1 MNVLMET
8 SKFER
13 PRKMLKEG
21 LTWFKTSRRVL
32 REGLS
37 WADYFKSQHTS
48 EYINMKKII
57 ISDCDGIL
65 TDGNMTYDENRK
77 RFKTYGCH
85 DKELFNIAKDL
96 GWEFIFVT
104 DDKTGCD
111 ITDRRI
117 SNSFKLHVTEANS
130 KEREELV
137 NKYKDAG
144 YIVVFIGDSP
154 SDLNAAGRANICAT
168 TYNCFE
174 YIKSFFHYVS
184 KYQGGHGGFADILYQ
199 LMLMDKD
206 DLEIYR

>member
-8 SKFER
+8 SKF
-13 PRKMLKEG
+13 
-21 LTWFKTSRRVL
+21 KTSRRL
-32 REGLS
+32 LKGGLT
-37 WADYFKSQHTS
+37 WADYFKSKHTL

-96 GWEFIFVT
+96 GWEFLFVT

-117 SNSFKLHVTEANS
+117 SNSFMLHVTEADPN
-130 KEREELV
+130 EREKLV
-137 NKYKDAG
+137 KKYRDSG
-144 YIVVFIGDSP
+144 YIVAFIGDSP
-154 SDLNAAGRANICAT
+154 SDVSAAIAANICAT
-168 TYNCFE
+168 TDNCFE
-174 YIKSFFHYVS
+174 YIKPFFHYVS

-199 LMLMDKD
+199 LMLIDKD

>member
-1 MNVLMET
+1 MET

-13 PRKMLKEG
+13 PQKMLKEG

-32 REGLS
+32 REGLT

-199 LMLMDKD
+199 LMLMNKD
-206 DLEIYR
+206 DLDIYR

>member
-1 MNVLMET
+1 MET

-13 PRKMLKEG
+13 PQKMLKEG

-32 REGLS
+32 REGLT
-37 WADYFKSQHTS
+37 WADYFKSNHTS

-104 DDKTGCD
+104 DDKTGRD

-199 LMLMDKD
+199 LMLMNKD

>member
-1 MNVLMET
+1 M
-8 SKFER
+8 
-13 PRKMLKEG
+13 KEG
-21 LTWFKTSRRVL
+21 LT
-32 REGLS
+32 
-37 WADYFKSQHTS
+37 WADYFKSKHTL

-96 GWEFIFVT
+96 GWEFLFVT
-104 DDKTGCD
+104 DDKTGGD

-117 SNSFKLHVTEANS
+117 SNSFMLHATNANS
-130 KEREELV
+130 KEREEMV
-137 NKYKDAG
+137 RKCRDAG
-144 YIVVFIGDSP
+144 YIVAFIGDSP
-154 SDLNAAGRANICAT
+154 SDLNAASKANICAT
-168 TYNCFE
+168 TDNCFE
-174 YIKSFFHYVS
+174 YIKPFFHYVS

-206 DLEIYR
+206 ELEIYK

>member
-1 MNVLMET
+1 MET

-13 PRKMLKEG
+13 PQKMLKEG

-37 WADYFKSQHTS
+37 WADYFKSQHTL

-77 RFKTYGCH
+77 RFKTYGCY
-85 DKELFNIAKDL
+85 DKELFNISKDL

-117 SNSFKLHVTEANS
+117 SNSFKLHVIEANS

-206 DLEIYR
+206 DLEVYK

>member
-1 MNVLMET
+1 MNVLMEK
-8 SKFER
+8 SKFKTSR
-13 PRKMLKEG
+13 IILKEG
-21 LTWFKTSRRVL
+21 LTW
-32 REGLS
+32 
-37 WADYFKSQHTS
+37 ADYFKSKHTL

-96 GWEFIFVT
+96 GWEFLFVT
-104 DDKTGCD
+104 DDKTGGD

-117 SNSFKLHVTEANS
+117 SNSFMLHVTEAGPN
-130 KEREELV
+130 EREKLV
-137 NKYKDAG
+137 NKYRDSG
-144 YIVVFIGDSP
+144 YIVAFIGDSP
-154 SDLNAAGRANICAT
+154 SDLNAASKANICAT

-174 YIKSFFHYVS
+174 YIKPFFHYVS

-206 DLEIYR
+206 ELEIYK

>member
-1 MNVLMET
+1 MET

-65 TDGNMTYDENRK
+65 TDGNMSYDENRK

-96 GWEFIFVT
+96 GWEFLFVT
-104 DDKTGCD
+104 DDKTGGD

>member
-1 MNVLMET
+1 MET

-13 PRKMLKEG
+13 PQKMLKEG

-32 REGLS
+32 REGLT

-206 DLEIYR
+206 DLEVYK

>member
-1 MNVLMET
+1 MET

-168 TYNCFE
+168 TDNCFE

-199 LMLMDKD
+199 LMLMNKD

>member
-65 TDGNMTYDENRK
+65 TDGNMSYDENRK

-96 GWEFIFVT
+96 GWEFLFVT
-104 DDKTGCD
+104 DDKTGGD

>member
-1 MNVLMET
+1 MET

-13 PRKMLKEG
+13 PQKMLKEG

-32 REGLS
+32 REDLT
-37 WADYFKSQHTS
+37 WADYFKSQHTL

-65 TDGNMTYDENRK
+65 TDGNMTYDDNGK

-168 TYNCFE
+168 TDNCFE

-206 DLEIYR
+206 DLEIYK

>member
-8 SKFER
+8 SKFNTSR
-13 PRKMLKEG
+13 RILKEG
-21 LTWFKTSRRVL
+21 LTW
-32 REGLS
+32 
-37 WADYFKSQHTS
+37 ADYFKSKHTL

-65 TDGNMTYDENRK
+65 TDGNMTYDETRK

-96 GWEFIFVT
+96 GWEFLFVT
-104 DDKTGCD
+104 DDKTGAD

-117 SNSFKLHVTEANS
+117 SNSFMLHATNANS
-130 KEREELV
+130 KEREEMV
-137 NKYKDAG
+137 RKCRDAG
-144 YIVVFIGDSP
+144 YIVAFIGDSP
-154 SDLNAAGRANICAT
+154 SDLNAAAKANICAT
-168 TYNCFE
+168 TDNCFE
-174 YIKSFFHYVS
+174 YIKPFFHYVS

-206 DLEIYR
+206 ELEIYK

>member
-1 MNVLMET
+1 MET
-8 SKFER
+8 SKFGR
-13 PRKMLKEG
+13 PGKMLKEG
-21 LTWFKTSRRVL
+21 LTWFKTSRRVM
-32 REGLS
+32 REDLT
-37 WADYFKSQHTS
+37 WADYFKSNHTS
-48 EYINMKKII
+48 EYIKLKKII

-104 DDKTGCD
+104 DDRTGCD

-137 NKYKDAG
+137 KKYKDAG

-168 TYNCFE
+168 TDNCFE

-184 KYQGGHGGFADILYQ
+184 KYQGGHGGFGDILYQ

>member
-1 MNVLMET
+1 MET

-13 PRKMLKEG
+13 SGKMLKEG

-32 REGLS
+32 REGLT
-37 WADYFKSQHTS
+37 WADYFKSNHTS

-77 RFKTYGCH
+77 LFKTYGCH

-168 TYNCFE
+168 TDNCFE

-206 DLEIYR
+206 DLEIYK

>member
-1 MNVLMET
+1 MET

-13 PRKMLKEG
+13 PGKMLKEG

-32 REGLS
+32 REGLT
-37 WADYFKSQHTS
+37 WADYFKSNHTS

-206 DLEIYR
+206 DLEVYK

>member
-1 MNVLMET
+1 MET

-32 REGLS
+32 REGLT
-37 WADYFKSQHTS
+37 WADYFKSNHTS

-85 DKELFNIAKDL
+85 DKELLNIAKDL

-111 ITDRRI
+111 ITDKRI

-168 TYNCFE
+168 TDNCFE

-206 DLEIYR
+206 DLEIYK